1 MSNNCD
7 NNNNNDYLHY
17 RYVIF
22 ILVLALVSIFSY
34 YFCGN
39 DELVKT
45 ISFAGTLAS
54 IILSVLAIF
63 ITVLSNDS
71 LSSMI
76 HKIHDLYEAIKDIPS
91 TIDNSITSLTSS
103 TRQLRD
109 NMNELNAFLPEL
121 KAEMSK
127 VDEHIK
133 ENNEAIKALSS
144 QQVSETE
151 NSINKNE
158 SIKIDEFFKFYLQGC
173 SFIGLCLIYLLY
185 VTAEKKKSIS
195 LAEYCQ
201 KIDVN
206 SSIQYDFGFYIACRA
221 TGLFLSD
228 LSPDEKFVIFNV
240 AFAKKIS
247 KEDIVNA
254 LRQSSTMLDNENF
267 NADEYITKIDN
278 FVNDEGK

>member
-7 NNNNNDYLHY
+7 NNKNYLHY

-76 HKIHDLYEAIKDIPS
+76 HKMHDLYEAIKDIPS
-91 TIDNSITSLTSS
+91 SIDSSITSLTSS

-109 NMNELNAFLPEL
+109 NMNALNAVLPEL

-127 VDEHIK
+127 VDEHLR

-144 QQVSETE
+144 QQGSKTE

-158 SIKIDEFFKFYLQGC
+158 SIKIDDFFKYYLQGC
-173 SFIGLCLIYLLY
+173 SFVGLCLIYLLY
-185 VTAEKKKSIS
+185 VTAERRKNVS

-206 SSIQYDFGFYIACRA
+206 SSLQYDFGYYIACRA
-221 TGLFLSD
+221 TGLFLCD
-228 LSPDEKFVIFNV
+228 LSSDEKFVISNV
-240 AFAKKIS
+240 TFTNKIS
-247 KEDIVNA
+247 KGDIVNA
-254 LRQSSTMLDNENF
+254 LRQSSSMLDREIF

-278 FVNDEGK
+278 FVENDGK